1 MPKILFNF
9 CLACILSL
17 ILITPTSALETPPP
31 LIIKSKYFSIL
42 GPTDL
47 DIFTVLNK
55 LNYDYFLQTEGLL
68 NEEGNTPEHILA
80 KTVDSIF
87 AESSKILG
95 INVYSFEAALEFL
108 PDRDTVKVVIKNIA
122 GVDVDE
128 RAFYLHEARTI
139 YVSVADLNAN
149 VLGHEMAHAI
159 ISHYFGAPPS
169 MNIQEILSG
178 YVDYSL
184 QKSMKTTTK

>member
-9 CLACILSL
+9 CLTLILSL
-17 ILITPTSALETPPP
+17 IIISPTVALETPLP
-31 LIIKSKYFSIL
+31 LIIKSQYFSIL
-42 GPTDL
+42 GPRDL
-47 DIFTVLNK
+47 DIFAVLNK

-68 NEEGNTPEHILA
+68 NEEGDAPDHVLA

-87 AESSKILG
+87 VESSKILG
-95 INVYSFEAALEFL
+95 INVYSFEATLEFL
-108 PDRDTVKVVIKNIA
+108 TDQNTVKVTIKNIA

-128 RAFYLHEARTI
+128 RAFYLHENKTI

-159 ISHYFGAPPS
+159 ISHYFGAPPA
-169 MNIQEILSG
+169 MNIQEILAG

-184 QKSMKTTTK
+184 QKSMKTTMK